1 MKNATLLLLL
11 TFCQTIFATNTAT
24 IKANAP
30 YVNSVQLLRLDYTAP
45 NGAIRELAL
54 GFTSDNAASDGLDYG
69 YDASVIEPYTND
81 LNWLIEDN
89 RYVIQGVGAFDDTKQ
104 YLFGLYNEFSGDATI
119 ELSSTQNFDTVI
131 NVFIY
136 DALLDTYTQI
146 NDSPY
151 TVTIDAQD
159 YTDRFYIA
167 FSQPETTDSNDT
179 ADSLDISGD
188 NDITIDPSLITPKG
202 QLKISYIKGLN
213 QLKISSQNKAKIEQ
227 ITVYNY
233 NGSTLESKQNINNK
247 KTSIY
252 VNTTDKNL
260 ILHIKTD
267 TETIIKQ
274 VMIGSI

>member
-11 TFCQTIFATNTAT
+11 TFCQTIFATNTT
-24 IKANAP
+24 TLKANAP
-30 YVNSVQLLRLDYTAP
+30 YINSVQLLRLDYTAP

-54 GFTSDNAASDGLDYG
+54 GFTSNNVASDGLDYG
-69 YDASVIEPYTND
+69 YDASVIEPYAND

-119 ELSSTQNFDTVI
+119 ALSSLQNFDTDI
-131 NVFIY
+131 NVYIY
-136 DALLDTYTQI
+136 DALLNTYTQI

-151 TVTIDAQD
+151 TVAIDAQD

-167 FSQPETTDSNDT
+167 FSQTETTDSNET
-179 ADSLDISGD
+179 VDSLDISGD
-188 NDITIDPSLITPKG
+188 NDVVVDPSKITPKP
-202 QLKISYIKGLN
+202 QLRVSYISGEN
-213 QLKISSQNKAKIEQ
+213 QLKISSQNKAKIKE

-233 NGSTLESKQNINNK
+233 NGSTLQSKQNINNK
-247 KTSIY
+247 KASIY
-252 VNTTDKNL
+252 INTTVKNL

-267 TETIIKQ
+267 TETIVKQ
-274 VMIGSI
+274 VALGSI